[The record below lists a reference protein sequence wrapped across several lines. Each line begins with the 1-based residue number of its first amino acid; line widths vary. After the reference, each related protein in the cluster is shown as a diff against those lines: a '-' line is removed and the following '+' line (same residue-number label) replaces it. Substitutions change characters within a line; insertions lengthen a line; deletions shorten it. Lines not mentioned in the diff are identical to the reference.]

1 MAVAGCFDRTVKR
14 LNGMDAM
21 LLYSETPNLHT
32 HTLKVA
38 VVDVTGFPGP
48 FDFEVFREIVGR
60 RLHLLDPLRF
70 RLIDIPW
77 KLHHPVWLPES
88 AVDLDYHL
96 RQVQVPEPGGRRELD
111 QVIGEV
117 ASTPLDRS
125 RPLWELYFADG
136 LAGGRIAVIGKV
148 HHVLADGVA
157 SANLLARGMDPTDEP
172 SDVGGVPASVE
183 PPSSTELLRFAAHD
197 HFQQIAHLPTLFKDA
212 ADALREVR
220 KRSRQR
226 GSVPDMAKPFT
237 APATFLN
244 HVVSPTRTFAS
255 APVSLAEVKET
266 ARKLDST
273 INDIILASA
282 AGALR
287 TLLLRYDGRA
297 DEPIVASV
305 PVSTDRS
312 PERIAGNMISGLMVS
327 LPVHLDD
334 PLDRLRVTAQST
346 AIAKE
351 NNELISPDLYSR
363 FMSYLPTALAPSV
376 FRWQSARADTN
387 RMMNVPVSNVP
398 GPRKRGHLAGAV
410 VTEIYSTGVLSPGV
424 GLNITVW
431 SYVDQVN
438 IAVLSDDRT
447 FDDVHEVT
455 DAMVAAFAEL
465 RSAAGFPE
473 PLIEP
478 ALALPRARAR

>member
-1 MAVAGCFDRTVKR
+1 MKR

-38 VVDVTGFPGP
+38 VVDTTDFAGK
-48 FDFEVFREIVGR
+48 FDFELFKEVIGR
-60 RLHLLDPLRF
+60 RLHLLEPMRY

-77 KLHHPVWLPES
+77 KLHHPVWLPDS
-88 AVDLDYHL
+88 PVDLDYHL
-96 RQVQVPEPGGRRELD
+96 RQVRVPQPGGRRELD

-136 LAGGRIAVIGKV
+136 LADGRIAVIGKV

-157 SANLLARGMDPTDEP
+157 AANLLARGMELTNRPTE
-172 SDVGGVPASVE
+172 SDLAGAEGHPPTSD

-197 HFQQIAHLPTLFKDA
+197 HLQQIARLPALVKDA
-212 ADALREVR
+212 VGGFHEVR

-226 GSVPDMAKPFT
+226 GKVPDMAKPFA

-244 HVVSPTRTFAS
+244 HVVSPARTFAS
-255 APVSLAEVKET
+255 APVLLSEVKET
-266 ARKLDST
+266 AKKLDST
-273 INDIILASA
+273 INDVILATA

-287 TLLLRYDGRA
+287 TLLLRYDGHA
-297 DEPIVASV
+297 DEPVVASV

-312 PERIAGNMISGLMVS
+312 PDRVSGNMISGLMVS

-334 PLDRLRVTAQST
+334 PLERLRVTAQSA

-363 FMSYLPTALAPSV
+363 FMSYLPTALAPSA
-376 FRWQSARADTN
+376 FRWQAAHADTN

-398 GPRKRGHLAGAV
+398 GPREAGRLGGAV

-447 FDDVHEVT
+447 FGDVHEAT
-455 DAMVAAFAEL
+455 DAMLAAFAEL
-465 RSAAGFPE
+465 RSAAGFSGVLTEPE
-473 PLIEP
+473 
-478 ALALPRARAR
+478 AALPRATAAR

>member
-1 MAVAGCFDRTVKR
+1 
-14 LNGMDAM
+14 MDAM

-38 VVDVTGFPGP
+38 VVDVTDFPGT
-48 FDFEVFREIVGR
+48 FDFAVFRTIIEA

-70 RLIDIPW
+70 RLVDIPW
-77 KLHHPVWLPES
+77 QLHHPVWLPDCD
-88 AVDLDYHL
+88 VDLDYHL
-96 RQVQVPEPGGRRELD
+96 RQVRVAPPGGRRELD

-117 ASTPLDRS
+117 AGTPLDRR

-136 LAGGRIAVIGKV
+136 LAGNRIAVIGKV

-157 SANLLARGMDPTDEP
+157 AANLLARGMDLTNRTTEDGAVPTA
-172 SDVGGVPASVE
+172 VA
-183 PPSSTELLRFAAHD
+183 PPSSAELLRFAARD
-197 HFQQIAHLPTLFKDA
+197 HVQQIAQLPTLVKDA
-212 ADALREVR
+212 VGGLREVR

-226 GSVPDMAKPFT
+226 GTVPDMATPFA

-244 HVVSPTRTFAS
+244 HVVSPARTFAS
-255 APVSLAEVKET
+255 APVSLAAVKET
-266 ARKLDST
+266 AKKLDST
-273 INDIILASA
+273 INDIVLATA

-297 DEPIVASV
+297 DQPIVASV

-312 PERIAGNMISGLMVS
+312 PDRLSGNMISGLMVS
-327 LPVHLDD
+327 LPVHLVD
-334 PLDRLRVTAQST
+334 PLERLRVTARST

-351 NNELISPDLYSR
+351 NNELISPDLYGR
-363 FMSYLPTALAPSV
+363 FMSYLPTALAPSA

-398 GPRKRGHLAGAV
+398 GPRERGHFAGAV
-410 VTEIYSTGVLSPGV
+410 VTEIYSTGVLSAGV

-447 FDDVHEVT
+447 FGDVHEVT
-455 DAMVAAFAEL
+455 DAMVAAFTEL
-465 RSAAGFPE
+465 RSAAGFSGPLTDPE
-473 PLIEP
+473 
-478 ALALPRARAR
+478 LALPR

>member
-1 MAVAGCFDRTVKR
+1 MQR

-32 HTLKVA
+32 HTLKIA
-38 VVDVTGFPGP
+38 VVDTTHFPEP
-48 FDFEVFREIVGR
+48 FTFEVFRRIVGH

-70 RLIDIPW
+70 RLVNIPW
-77 KLHHPVWLPES
+77 KLHHPMWLQDS

-96 RQVQVPEPGGRRELD
+96 RQVNVPEPGGRRELD
-111 QVIGEV
+111 QVIGDV
-117 ASTPLDRS
+117 AGTPLDRS

-136 LAGGRIAVIGKV
+136 LAGGRVAVIGKV

-157 SANLLARGMDPTDEP
+157 SANLLARGMDLTNEPADEHGSSAAVEVP
-172 SDVGGVPASVE
+172 SMI
-183 PPSSTELLRFAAHD
+183 ELLRFAAHD
-197 HFQQIAHLPTLFKDA
+197 HLEQLANLPPLIKDA
-212 ADALREVR
+212 VSGFREVR
-220 KRSRQR
+220 KLSRQR
-226 GSVPDMAKPFT
+226 GTVPDMAKAFG
-237 APATFLN
+237 APPTFLN

-266 ARKLDST
+266 AKKLEST
-273 INDIILASA
+273 VNDIILTTA

-297 DEPIVASV
+297 DKPIVASV

-312 PERIAGNMISGLMVS
+312 PERLAGNMISGLMVT

-334 PLDRLRVTAQST
+334 PLERLRVTAQST
-346 AIAKE
+346 SIAKE
-351 NNELISPDLYSR
+351 NHELIGPDLYSR
-363 FMSYLPTALAPSV
+363 FMSYLPTALAPSI
-376 FRWQSARADTN
+376 FRWQSARADHN

-398 GPRKRGHLAGAV
+398 GPREPGRLGGAV

-447 FDDVHEVT
+447 FGDVHEVT
-455 DAMVAAFAEL
+455 DAMIGAFAEL
-465 RSAAGFPE
+465 RLAAGLSGDLDE
-473 PLIEP
+473 L
-478 ALALPRARAR
+478 AAALPRAAAR

>member
-1 MAVAGCFDRTVKR
+1 MKR

-38 VVDVTGFPGP
+38 VVDTTDFAGG
-48 FDFEVFREIVGR
+48 FDFTVFKEIVGR
-60 RLHLLDPLRF
+60 RLHLLDPMRY

-77 KLHHPVWLPES
+77 KLHHPVWQPDCP
-88 AVDLDYHL
+88 VDLDYHL
-96 RQVQVPEPGGRRELD
+96 RQVQVPPPGGRRELD
-111 QVIGEV
+111 QVISEV
-117 ASTPLDRS
+117 ASMPLDRS

-157 SANLLARGMDPTDEP
+157 AANLLARGMDLTDRPTESEDTP
-172 SDVGGVPASVE
+172 PTSA
-183 PPSSTELLRFAAHD
+183 PPSSSELLRFAAHD
-197 HFQQIAHLPTLFKDA
+197 HLQQIVRLPALIKDA
-212 ADALREVR
+212 VGGFRDVR

-226 GSVPDMAKPFT
+226 GTVPDMAKPFA

-244 HVVSPTRTFAS
+244 HVVSPKRTFAS

-266 ARKLDST
+266 AKTLDST
-273 INDIILASA
+273 LNDIILATA

-287 TLLLRYDGRA
+287 TLLIRYDGHA

-312 PERIAGNMISGLMVS
+312 PDRFSGNMISGLMVT

-334 PLDRLRVTAQST
+334 PLERLRVTATST

-351 NNELISPDLYSR
+351 NNELLSPDLYSR
-363 FMSYLPTALAPSV
+363 FMSYLPTALAPSA
-376 FRWQSARADTN
+376 FRWQAAHADSN

-398 GPRKRGHLAGAV
+398 GPREPGRLGGAV

-438 IAVLSDDRT
+438 IAVLSDDHT

-455 DAMVAAFAEL
+455 DAMVASFAEL
-465 RSAAGFPE
+465 RAAAGFPGA
-473 PLIEP
+473 P
-478 ALALPRARAR
+478 AQPDAAMPRAPATR

>member
-1 MAVAGCFDRTVKR
+1 MAVVGCFDRAVKR

-38 VVDVTGFPGP
+38 VVDVTNFSGS
-48 FDFEVFREIVGR
+48 FDFGVFREIIGR
-60 RLHLLDPLRF
+60 TLGHLDPLRY
-70 RLIDIPW
+70 RLVDIPW
-77 KLHHPVWLPES
+77 KLHHPVWLPDCP
-88 AVDLDYHL
+88 VDLDYHL
-96 RQVQVPEPGGRRELD
+96 RQVHVPPPGGRRELD
-111 QVIGEV
+111 QAIGEV

-125 RPLWELYFADG
+125 RPLWELYLADG

-148 HHVLADGVA
+148 HHALADGVA
-157 SANLLARGMDPTDEP
+157 SANLLARGMDFTNQPSSAGDVPTEVD
-172 SDVGGVPASVE
+172 
-183 PPSSTELLRFAAHD
+183 PPSSNELLRFAARD
-197 HFQQIAHLPTLFKDA
+197 HLRQMARLPALVKDA
-212 ADALREVR
+212 VDGFSEVR

-226 GSVPDMAKPFT
+226 GTVPDMARAFA

-244 HVVSPTRTFAS
+244 HVVSPARTFAS
-255 APVSLAEVKET
+255 VPVSLAEVKET
-266 ARKLDST
+266 AKKLDRT
-273 INDIILASA
+273 INDVILATT
-282 AGALR
+282 AGAMR

-312 PERIAGNMISGLMVS
+312 PDRITGNMISGLMVS
-327 LPVHLDD
+327 LPVHLSD
-334 PLDRLRVTAQST
+334 PLERLRVTAQSA

-351 NNELISPDLYSR
+351 NNELLSPDLYSR
-363 FMSYLPTALAPSV
+363 FMSYLPTTLAPRA
-376 FRWQSARADTN
+376 FRWQAARATTN

-398 GPRKRGHLAGAV
+398 GPREPGRLGGAV
-410 VTEIYSTGVLSPGV
+410 VTEIYSTGVLSAGV

-455 DAMVAAFAEL
+455 TAMVDSLAEL
-465 RSAAGFPE
+465 RLAAGFSD
-473 PLIEP
+473 PLTHP
-478 ALALPRARAR
+478 AAALPRV

>member
-1 MAVAGCFDRTVKR
+1 
-14 LNGMDAM
+14 MDAM

-38 VVDVTGFPGP
+38 VVDVSDFTGS
-48 FDFEVFREIVGR
+48 FDFAVFREIVGR
-60 RLHLLDPLRF
+60 TLGHLDPLRF

-77 KLHHPVWLPES
+77 KLHHPVWLPDCP
-88 AVDLDYHL
+88 VDLDYHL
-96 RQVQVPEPGGRRELD
+96 RQVHVPEPGGRRELD

-125 RPLWELYFADG
+125 RPLWELHLADG

-157 SANLLARGMDPTDEP
+157 SANLLARGMDFTNQPP
-172 SDVGGVPASVE
+172 AVGGVPAGVD
-183 PPSSTELLRFAAHD
+183 PPSSTELLRFAAKD
-197 HFQQIAHLPTLFKDA
+197 HVHQIARLPTLVKDA
-212 ADALREVR
+212 VAGFSEVR

-226 GSVPDMAKPFT
+226 GTVPDMAKAFA
-237 APATFLN
+237 APPTFLN
-244 HVVSPTRTFAS
+244 HMVSPARTFAS
-255 APVSLAEVKET
+255 APVSLAEVKDT
-266 ARKLDST
+266 AKKLDST
-273 INDIILASA
+273 INDIILATA

-287 TLLLRYDGRA
+287 KLLLHYDGHA

-312 PERIAGNMISGLMVS
+312 PDRITGNMISGLMVS

-334 PLDRLRVTAQST
+334 PLERLRVTAQST

-363 FMSYLPTALAPSV
+363 LMSYLPTALAPSA
-376 FRWQSARADTN
+376 FRWQAAHATTN

-398 GPRKRGHLAGAV
+398 GPREPGRLGGAV

-438 IAVLSDDRT
+438 IAVLSDDQT

-455 DAMVAAFAEL
+455 DAMVAAFGEL
-465 RSAAGFPE
+465 RSATGSPG
-473 PLIEP
+473 PLLIPP
-478 ALALPRARAR
+478 AALPR